1 MTAAPAAPA
10 AHPPLPATIEDF
22 LEYCLIEE
30 GLAGLTVRTYRQV
43 LRALAAWLGPAATVA
58 DLTRPAIRRWQ
69 HTLISERKLD
79 HATYVKYVSALRS
92 FLGYAREEGLTE
104 LGAADARLPK
114 SHVDLDAVQ
123 PLTSD
128 EVAALVRAADAST
141 PWGRRDRAILALL
154 YSSGMRVAEL
164 CSLDRKQ
171 IRAEQLG
178 AADLMELAIVGK
190 GRRPRV
196 VFLDSTAQSLLADY
210 VATRDDEFPALFR
223 PYRGKARPDGRL
235 TPRMI
240 QTAINRYAKAA
251 GLASTP
257 TPHTLRH
264 SFAIHALQG
273 GADTRVV
280 QAFLGHSSLATTQR
294 YTKITDR
301 FLRESYQ
308 QSHRPLALPT
318 A

>member
-1 MTAAPAAPA
+1 MTAAPDIRSTLTRA
-10 AHPPLPATIEDF
+10 IDDF

-30 GLAGLTVRTYRQV
+30 GLAGLTLRTYGQV
-43 LRALAAWLGPAATVA
+43 LRAFAAWLGASASVG

-69 HTLISERKLD
+69 HVLIAERKLD

-92 FLGYAREEGLTE
+92 LLNYLRDEGLTD
-104 LGAADARLPK
+104 LSADDARLPK
-114 SHVDLDAVQ
+114 GHVDLDAVQ
-123 PLTSD
+123 PLTPD
-128 EVAALVRAADAST
+128 EVAALVLAADAAT
-141 PWGRRDRAILALL
+141 LWGRRDRAILALL

-164 CSLDRKQ
+164 CSLDRRHM
-171 IRAEQLG
+171 RAEQLG
-178 AADLMELAIVGK
+178 ASELVELPIVGK

-196 VFLDSTAQSLLADY
+196 VFLDATAQELLAAY
-210 VATRDDEFPALFR
+210 LATRDDDYPALFR

-240 QTAINRYAKAA
+240 QTAINRYARAA
-251 GLASTP
+251 GLSTTP

-280 QAFLGHSSLATTQR
+280 QAFLGHASLATTQR

-308 QSHRPLALPT
+308 KSHRPLALPMT
-318 A
+318 